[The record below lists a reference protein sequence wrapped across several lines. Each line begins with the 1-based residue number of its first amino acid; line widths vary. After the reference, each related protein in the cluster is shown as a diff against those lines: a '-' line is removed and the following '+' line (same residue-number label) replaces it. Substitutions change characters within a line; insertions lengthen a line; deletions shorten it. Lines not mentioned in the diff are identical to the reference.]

1 MLPMQE
7 MQWGVQPNSVNEM
20 LIRPILIRYLSLLV
34 FLEVDSSVTLPLEC
48 APESFTHAI
57 LEVDFC
63 ALENLDSPL
72 NTKCSLYK
80 SSLLC
85 PHQLPN
91 WHKLSLRY
99 KFVFVIMFL
108 KPANL

>member
-1 MLPMQE
+1 ME
-7 MQWGVQPNSVNEM
+7 EVQQNSVNET
-20 LIRPILIRYLSLLV
+20 LIRPIRIRYFSQLV
-34 FLEVDSSVTLPLEC
+34 FLSADSSVTLPLEY

-63 ALENLDSPL
+63 ALENLDSL
-72 NTKCSLYK
+72 LYTKRSLYK

-91 WHKLSLRY
+91 WHK
-99 KFVFVIMFL
+99 
-108 KPANL
+108 